1 MNKIKGIL
9 RRFKHLS
16 FKRMFLQIKMIH
28 KETGKSRIIT
38 FFDMLWCFARYNVGY
53 LDYHVFGFATK
64 RGKKI
69 RSTYM
74 TVSDNVSMVRRLN
87 NREYY
92 HVFDDKAVFNE
103 KFDKY
108 IKRRWLDLRKCD
120 GKSLAA
126 FCEGLDTVF
135 AKPIDKC
142 GGEGIRKIKLSE
154 VTDFAKLY
162 SELVSNGQNMVEQA
176 IIQHEKMNELCPD
189 SVNTIRIVTV
199 VTDGKAHFMYALV
212 RMGRGGTCMDNIS
225 SGGMYT
231 CVGEG
236 GRLSRPAFCDKTGE
250 YYTAHPETK
259 TVFDGF
265 VIPYFNEAKEMCLE
279 AAMVEPNMRYIGWD
293 VAISPD
299 GPLLVEGNNLPGYDM
314 CQNAGHVDCGIRP
327 KFGEIAAL

>member
-126 FCEGLDTVF
+126 FCEGLDTVGNCVI
-135 AKPIDKC
+135 KNVVKC
-142 GGEGIRKIKLSE
+142 S
-154 VTDFAKLY
+154 
-162 SELVSNGQNMVEQA
+162 
-176 IIQHEKMNELCPD
+176 IQ
-189 SVNTIRIVTV
+189 
-199 VTDGKAHFMYALV
+199 
-212 RMGRGGTCMDNIS
+212 
-225 SGGMYT
+225 
-231 CVGEG
+231 VG
-236 GRLSRPAFCDKTGE
+236 
-250 YYTAHPETK
+250 
-259 TVFDGF
+259 
-265 VIPYFNEAKEMCLE
+265 
-279 AAMVEPNMRYIGWD
+279 
-293 VAISPD
+293 
-299 GPLLVEGNNLPGYDM
+299 
-314 CQNAGHVDCGIRP
+314 
-327 KFGEIAAL
+327 